1 MQHKEKKVTHLGGNP
16 MEAAAKKTKE
26 MRFVTQQK
34 KKSSLGRLENILWKP
49 DKQAAAYHSGQNSQ
63 I

>member
-1 MQHKEKKVTHLGGNP
+1 

-49 DKQAAAYHSGQNSQ
+49 DKQAAAYHSGQKPQ